1 MRFADRFWLPVLY
14 LLRGRCERFAAFSVP
29 GGRRSR
35 GSGRGRAAAVPTWGP
50 RASPRLGPA
59 GGTRPAPAP
68 APRGRK
74 QVAISRVPS
83 ARGMTVHSAS
93 GLLAALEKNNI
104 DVYTYPHVYSIYN
117 REIHA
122 PRVQTGCG
130 YLQTERERSRPAAA
144 APAAHNAA
152 RSPRG
157 TGSAAG
163 TARAGRGQGL
173 GAGPELSAARGLRP
187 GGLLGGAASRASL
200 QVPSGEGCA
209 PVGAAG
215 RLQLSPAQG
224 LR

>member
-14 LLRGRCERFAAFSVP
+14 LLRGRCESFAAFSVP

-59 GGTRPAPAP
+59 GGTRPAP
-68 APRGRK
+68 RGRK
-74 QVAISRVPS
+74 QVAISSVPS
-83 ARGMTVHSAS
+83 ARGMTVHSAP

-104 DVYTYPHVYSIYN
+104 DIYAYPHVYRIYN

-144 APAAHNAA
+144 APAAHSAA
-152 RSPRG
+152 QPAALRERHERGAG
-157 TGSAAG
+157 TGWVQ
-163 TARAGRGQGL
+163 T
-173 GAGPELSAARGLRP
+173 
-187 GGLLGGAASRASL
+187 
-200 QVPSGEGCA
+200 PS
-209 PVGAAG
+209 
-215 RLQLSPAQG
+215 
-224 LR
+224 